1 MRDAEARALRRRVK
15 AFRTFEYRVRE
26 MNFFHTF
33 REQILKAVEK
43 LVQQGVLPDGLA
55 FDKITTEPPREPSH
69 GDIATNAA
77 MILAKPANK
86 NPRELGELLAK
97 ELKPLPYVE
106 DVSVAGPGFINLRLA
121 HDFWYK
127 QLEIILKE
135 KEDYGSSS
143 IGLGE
148 KINLEYV
155 STNPT
160 GPMHAGHGRVAVV
173 ADVLANLLEKVG
185 CRILREFYINDAG
198 GQAEKLAQS
207 TYLRYKEALG
217 HKIESIPEGYYPGDY
232 LKEVGHALAERD
244 GDKWV
249 SVPEAE
255 WLEPFREFS
264 INAMM
269 TMIRKDLALM
279 GITHEVFTSE
289 TELRHMGAIDAAIKT
304 LEEKGLVYEGVLEP
318 PKGKVVENW
327 KPRKQLLFRSS
338 KFGDDADRP
347 LQKADGSWT
356 YFAGDI
362 AYHYD
367 KFRRGYPNM
376 INVWGADHV
385 GIVKRVTSAVKAITE
400 GKGHLDVIICQIV
413 NFMEAGKPIKMS
425 KRAGTFIEIKEV
437 IDKVGKDAFRFMMI
451 SRKND
456 AHLDFDFK
464 KVLEQTRDNPVFY
477 VQYAHARCHSVMK
490 MAEAV
495 FPKWEETPVSHLN
508 LLEDPDEL
516 HLLKLL
522 AAWPR
527 HVEIAALSREPH
539 RLCYILY
546 EIAGQFH
553 MLWNKGKENAVLRF
567 IVAEN
572 KDLTRARLAMV
583 QGVATIIA
591 SGFQII
597 GITPLKEMRE

>member
-1 MRDAEARALRRRVK
+1 MVN
-15 AFRTFEYRVRE
+15 E

-33 REQILKAVEK
+33 REEVLKAIEK
-43 LVQQGVLPDGLA
+43 LVQQRILPEGLEL
-55 FDKITTEPPREPSH
+55 DKITTEPPRDPSH

-77 MILAKPANK
+77 MILSKAATKK
-86 NPRELGELLAK
+86 PREVGELIAK
-97 ELKPLPYVE
+97 ELKALPFVT
-106 DVSVAGPGFINLRLA
+106 DVFVAGPGFINFRLTP
-121 HDFWYK
+121 DFWFRE
-127 QLEIILKE
+127 LETILKE
-135 KEDYGSSS
+135 KEDYGASS

-160 GPMHAGHGRVAVV
+160 GPMHAGHGRVTVM

-185 CRILREFYINDAG
+185 YRVLREFYVNDAG

-217 HKIESIPEGYYPGDY
+217 HKIGEIPEGYYPGDY
-232 LKEVGHALAERD
+232 LKEVGKALAERD
-244 GDKWV
+244 GDKWL
-249 SVPEAE
+249 SVPEGE

-289 TELRHMGAIDAAIKT
+289 TELRRMGAIDAAIKT
-304 LEEKGLVYEGVLEP
+304 LQERGLIYEGVLEP
-318 PKGKVVENW
+318 PRGKVIENW

-338 KFGDDADRP
+338 DFGDDADRP
-347 LQKADGSWT
+347 LQKADGSWA

-385 GIVKRVTSAVKAITE
+385 GTVKRLTSAVKAITE
-400 GKGHLDVIICQIV
+400 GKGHLDVILCQIV
-413 NFMEAGKPIKMS
+413 NFMEGGKPLKMS

-437 IDKVGKDAFRFMMI
+437 IDKVGRDAFRFMMI

-456 AHLDFDFK
+456 THLDFDFK

-490 MAEAV
+490 MAEAI
-495 FPKWEETPVSHLN
+495 FPKWEETPSGPLE
-508 LLEDPDEL
+508 LLSDSDEMR
-516 HLLKLL
+516 LLKLL
-522 AAWPR
+522 ASWPR
-527 HVEIAALSREPH
+527 QVEIAALAREPH
-539 RLCYILY
+539 RLCYFLY
-546 EIAGQFH
+546 EIAQQFH

-567 IVAEN
+567 IVAGN
-572 KDLTRARLAMV
+572 NDLTRARLAMV